1 MTIKPPSC
9 YTCKK
14 KPAVTFRK
22 MDGRHLCGTCF
33 NKWIITTVKKT
44 IKQKNM
50 FERNDRIIVGLSGGK
65 DSTVLLDVL
74 AKIEGKYPT
83 EIIAVCIDEGINGY
97 RDDGLPIA
105 EMNAKRLDIEF
116 HMFSFKDLFGY
127 SLDEI
132 VSRSRTLQ
140 NDLPPTRANKLIQ
153 HGACSYCGVFRRKAL
168 NLAARKLESDKVAT
182 GHNLNDV
189 SQTILLNLLRGD
201 SVKLLRGDIEPVKS
215 HELFVP
221 RVKPLQMIAERDI
234 VLYNVFNE
242 ITYHTTEC
250 PYAVEAMR
258 LDVRNFLIDI
268 EEKYPGTINSI
279 RNSME
284 KISQQFKDGFQID
297 EVDKEK
303 NDEIKLCKKCK
314 EPSSSAICK
323 GCQMLEILYEK
334 N

>member
-1 MTIKPPSC
+1 T
-9 YTCKK
+9 
-14 KPAVTFRK
+14 
-22 MDGRHLCGTCF
+22 
-33 NKWIITTVKKT
+33 
-44 IKQKNM
+44 Q
-50 FERNDRIIVGLSGGK
+50 
-65 DSTVLLDVL
+65 
-74 AKIEGKYPT
+74 
-83 EIIAVCIDEGINGY
+83 
-97 RDDGLPIA
+97 
-105 EMNAKRLDIEF
+105 
-116 HMFSFKDLFGY
+116 
-127 SLDEI
+127 
-132 VSRSRTLQ
+132 SRTLRKQ
-140 NDLPPTRANKLIQ
+140 LPPTRANKLIQ

-168 NLAARKLESDKVAT
+168 NLAARKLDGDKVAT

-189 SQTILLNLLRGD
+189 SQTILMNLLRGD
-201 SVKLLRGDIEPVKS
+201 SAKLLRGDLEPVKI

-234 VLYNVFNE
+234 VLYNVFND

-284 KISQQFKDGFQID
+284 KINQKF
-297 EVDKEK
+297 K
-303 NDEIKLCKKCK
+303 NDSVKIGETKESEEAMNLCKKCN
-314 EPSSSAICK
+314 EPSSSALCK